1 MKKNIVAERSSM
13 TGTHIV
19 RTWRSGEIDRLLLSG
34 IPFAD
39 AVLIAE
45 KRGFL
50 ISRNVIK
57 NLITTV
63 GYNLAAKWSA
73 DVEAVGL
80 TWYAIGTGTNVPAI
94 GNTQLQTE
102 VKRKAFATR
111 SVASAVALFSAYFP
125 KADCTYNI
133 KEVGVFGSSTA
144 SITANSGI
152 CFSRAA
158 LAYDNSGGTV
168 DLTFDYELTFSA

>member
-1 MKKNIVAERSSM
+1 MKNILSADKMSIIGIHTLRA
-13 TGTHIV
+13 
-19 RTWRSGEIDRLLLSG
+19 WRSGEIDRLLLSRFTLPAA
-34 IPFAD
+34 IA
-39 AVLIAE
+39 IAE
-45 KRGFL
+45 KQGFL
-50 ISRNVIK
+50 ISRKVVK

-63 GYNLAAKWSA
+63 GYNLAANWST

-80 TWYAIGTGTNVPAI
+80 TWYAIGTGTNAPAI
-94 GNTQLQTE
+94 GDTQLQTE
-102 VKRKAFATR
+102 TKRKAFATR
-111 SVASAVALFSAYFP
+111 TTASAVSTFSAYFP

-144 SITANSGI
+144 SITANSGV
-152 CFSRAA
+152 CLSRAA